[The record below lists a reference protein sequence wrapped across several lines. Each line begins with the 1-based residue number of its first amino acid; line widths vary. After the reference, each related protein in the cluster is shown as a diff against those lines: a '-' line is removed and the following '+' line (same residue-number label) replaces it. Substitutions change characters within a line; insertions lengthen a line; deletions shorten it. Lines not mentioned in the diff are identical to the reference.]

1 MEAFCFGAL
10 FRPSRL
16 ARIFRPAGKID
27 LKKEVENHFNSGYP
41 LYRHRCTIQMEESIL
56 NFYISM
62 TEENMEPF
70 TVVYMRRTGGYG
82 EENAALMRRFKDW
95 ARENGL
101 EDAAILA
108 VALDDPL
115 RTKDAKCRY
124 DVCMRCPEDG
134 RADLSQVRVRAFAG
148 GKYAVFLIPHTA
160 EAVGAAWRECFLALA
175 DGGFALDAGRP
186 VVERYPRALV
196 DRRLCEICVPIL

>member
-1 MEAFCFGAL
+1 M
-10 FRPSRL
+10 S
-16 ARIFRPAGKID
+16 
-27 LKKEVENHFNSGYP
+27 
-41 LYRHRCTIQMEESIL
+41 
-56 NFYISM
+56 FYISM
-62 TEENMEPF
+62 TEESMEPF

-115 RTKDAKCRY
+115 RTEDVKCRY
-124 DVCMRCPEDG
+124 DVCMRYPKDG
-134 RADLSQVRVRAFAG
+134 RADLSQVRVREFAG
-148 GKYAVFLIPHTA
+148 GRYATFLLPHTA
-160 EAVGAAWRECFLALA
+160 EAVRAAWRECFGALS
-175 DGGFALDAGRP
+175 GGGYALDAGRP
-186 VVERYPRALV
+186 VVERYQRALV